1 MFLQNDYFQRYFI
14 SYCSFE
20 AKKDKKILKFVCLL
34 LSLYHLLSW
43 SSLSLFISFK
53 GGVSNILH
61 VDVSINI
68 LKCMESS
75 SMNDK
80 EVKCYFFV

>member
-1 MFLQNDYFQRYFI
+1 MH
-14 SYCSFE
+14 
-20 AKKDKKILKFVCLL
+20 KKDKKILKFVCLF

-43 SSLSLFISFK
+43 SSLSLFFSFK

-80 EVKCYFFV
+80 EVKCYFLFRF